1 MRHSSLAHLVIHDSS
16 VDARVNDS
24 SVGLVSR
31 AMRERA
37 VAHPSPSRRRV
48 RFVDDEDDD
57 EWMTLANNPN
67 STMTRAPS
75 TTTDADADADAARAI
90 ETTMTRDAPVPMA
103 TPTPRE
109 TTPRETTSS
118 AVKERIAAFERARVD
133 DASDASAR
141 APSSSRA
148 RERSWS
154 STPPAPRFEVAAP
167 ATVDGSSPRTPASAA
182 STSSRASASSASRA
196 VERVTEDVRA
206 VRVALFESSVAAV
219 AAVDA
224 EVASWEASAR
234 AGRTAPATTRV
245 DDEDADSRDRAR
257 RVTRRAGS
265 DLETLRRTHDAR
277 EARVTE
283 RRRRWMET
291 ETRESRRFGV
301 GVARR
306 RSTSSASSGPVFL
319 TGVPASSSKHANY
332 VDERASRARDDG
344 ESLLK
349 LAAFTA
355 LRNHA
360 ERNRAAR
367 SAANDL
373 GMIRRAP
380 ILRRAFE
387 GLRSHAVAC
396 APRTRAML
404 EACETFVAATN
415 RRVRRETLRRWRR
428 ATKDASLE
436 RTCAAIHNVRCAH
449 AALCHWELFAARAF
463 WKRRAREL
471 ATRYADGRLK
481 IYAFYGWA
489 RHARRANERRIAVRA
504 RMFGMSA
511 LEAKRAIHQ
520 TRDRTAA
527 DAREAM
533 ELAAREL
540 FETTCLRGALRAQ
553 VTTSATLV
561 RTLLAARR
569 FTATD
574 DDVVWAST
582 ASARVRGVGTM
593 RRHKSAGLGARI
605 VDETRRDALA
615 RDRDDV
621 VASRTAATIEEEE
634 ATRSMG
640 MMTVDVD
647 ALSADAYETAL
658 EHQKSLRD
666 AREATRRCVDARSA
680 LHETTVAASRLTAN
694 ADARANAAMQ
704 GARDAVEEADKA
716 ERLVIEAECAADVAE
731 KRAEALAASGAHR
744 DDADV
749 TEAFGLAAD
758 AATRAVALSSAHVA
772 AARVAE
778 RATRVAEEH
787 AAARELVAARAAEE
801 IEEAKERVRDAEALV
816 MTTAKIERELK
827 VRALDASKLLRRV
840 VGPSAG
846 VAYDDRNV
854 FVRRERDDVVF
865 SPTKTR
871 SADEKKDARQRATW
885 ESFGDGDDDDD
896 DDVRDAFIDT
906 RGMSLR
912 PGEWHTLAQCAAQ
925 AHGKRLAMKTFRG
938 FASHVVWR
946 RRQREASQ
954 LAFVTNVFT
963 SWACRARENQTRR
976 KLIERVVDEVVEA
989 DRARRLG
996 AYVACFRAHAKWRR
1010 ARSEELSI
1018 SLRRV
1023 VEPTITRPAFQ
1034 HWRRKVSNIFLA
1046 RRVISAAI
1054 DAWRRRLAKPAYA
1067 SDFYCAYDAFHAW
1080 RSLTRERRVARRRRQ
1095 TAVEYRRVSLALK
1108 TLRVWRR
1115 AARRRRD
1122 RHHRVHRIL
1131 HHRRLE
1137 RERRFARRVLSLW
1150 RVEASRRRRLARCV
1164 ETRLRRLALGVL
1176 LAWRAAAR
1184 AAVITRTTTTA
1195 RASPVRDVPWRPFSP
1210 STRVR

>member
-1 MRHSSLAHLVIHDSS
+1 MNDTNARLV
-16 VDARVNDS
+16 A
-24 SVGLVSR
+24 R
-31 AMRERA
+31 AMRDRA
-37 VAHPSPSRRRV
+37 TAPSSSRRRV
-48 RFVDDEDDD
+48 RFADEDD
-57 EWMTLANNPN
+57 WMSTADAN
-67 STMTRAPS
+67 STVTRAP
-75 TTTDADADADAARAI
+75 TTTTEEEDATARAI
-90 ETTMTRDAPVPMA
+90 ETTKDDASVPMA
-103 TPTPRE
+103 TPTARE
-109 TTPRETTSS
+109 TSPATTSS
-118 AVKERIAAFERARVD
+118 AVKERIAAFERAGGA
-133 DASDASAR
+133 DASGAFAR
-141 APSSSRA
+141 ASSASR
-148 RERSWS
+148 EWSWS
-154 STPPAPRFEVAAP
+154 STPPAPRFEVGAP
-167 ATVDGSSPRTPASAA
+167 AAVDGSSPRTPTSAA
-182 STSSRASASSASRA
+182 STSASSRATSSRASASSASRA

-219 AAVDA
+219 DAVDA
-224 EVASWEASAR
+224 EVASWEASSRAR
-234 AGRTAPATTRV
+234 WTAPSATCV

-257 RVTRRAGS
+257 RVTRCAGS
-265 DLETLRRTHDAR
+265 DLEALRRTHDAR
-277 EARVTE
+277 EARVRE

-291 ETRESRRFGV
+291 EAREPRRFGV
-301 GVARR
+301 GSARR

-332 VDERASRARDDG
+332 VDERASRARDDDA
-344 ESLLK
+344 SLLK

-360 ERNRAAR
+360 ERNRAATN
-367 SAANDL
+367 AANDL

-387 GLRSHAVAC
+387 GLRSHAVAR

-428 ATKDASLE
+428 ATKDAGLE

-481 IYAFYGWA
+481 IYAFFGWA

-553 VTTSATLV
+553 VTSSATLV

-582 ASARVRGVGTM
+582 ATARVRGVGTM

-621 VASRTAATIEEEE
+621 VASRTAATIEDEE
-634 ATRSMG
+634 TMRSMG

-704 GARDAVEEADKA
+704 GARDAVEDADKA

-731 KRAEALAASGAHR
+731 KRAEALAASGAQR

-758 AATRAVALSSAHVA
+758 AATRAVAASSAHVA

-778 RATRVAEEH
+778 RATRIAEEH

-827 VRALDASKLLRRV
+827 VRALDASRLLRRV
-840 VGPSAG
+840 TGPSVG
-846 VAYDDRNV
+846 GAYDDRDV

-871 SADEKKDARQRATW
+871 SADEKKDARRRATW
-885 ESFGDGDDDDD
+885 ESFGDGDDD

-912 PGEWHTLAQCAAQ
+912 PGEWRTLTQCAAQ

-963 SWACRARENQTRR
+963 SWARRAHANQTRR

-1010 ARSEELSI
+1010 ARSEELAI

-1054 DAWRRRLAKPAYA
+1054 DAWQRRLAKPAYA
-1067 SDFYCAYDAFHAW
+1067 SDFYCAYDALHAW
-1080 RSLTRERRVARRRRQ
+1080 RSLTRERRAARRRRQ
-1095 TAVEYRRVSLALK
+1095 TAVEYHRVSLALK
-1108 TLRVWRR
+1108 TLRVWRG

-1122 RHHRVHRIL
+1122 RHHRVHRSL

-1150 RVEASRRRRLARCV
+1150 RAEAHRRRRLARCV

-1184 AAVITRTTTTA
+1184 AAVITRTTTA

>member
-1 MRHSSLAHLVIHDSS
+1 M
-16 VDARVNDS
+16 
-24 SVGLVSR
+24 G
-31 AMRERA
+31 ERA
-37 VAHPSPSRRRV
+37 VAHASSSARRRV

-57 EWMTLANNPN
+57 EWMMNSATNPN

-75 TTTDADADADAARAI
+75 TTNDDDADAI
-90 ETTMTRDAPVPMA
+90 ETTITDDAAVPMA
-103 TPTPRE
+103 TPTSRE
-109 TTPRETTSS
+109 TTPRETTTTSS

-141 APSSSRA
+141 AASSSTRA
-148 RERSWS
+148 REWSWS
-154 STPPAPRFEVAAP
+154 STPPAPRFEAAAAN
-167 ATVDGSSPRTPASAA
+167 ATVDGSSPRTPTSAA
-182 STSSRASASSASRA
+182 STTSRASTSSASRA

-206 VRVALFESSVAAV
+206 VRMALFESSVKAV

-234 AGRTAPATTRV
+234 AGGSAAATTRV

-291 ETRESRRFGV
+291 EARESRRFGV
-301 GVARR
+301 GAARR

-360 ERNRAAR
+360 ERNRAATN
-367 SAANDL
+367 AANDL

-387 GLRSHAVAC
+387 GLRSHAIAC

-415 RRVRRETLRRWRR
+415 RRVRRETLRGWRR

-481 IYAFYGWA
+481 IYAFFGWA

-527 DAREAM
+527 DATEAM

-553 VTTSATLV
+553 VTSSATLV

-593 RRHKSAGLGARI
+593 RRHKSAGLGAKI
-605 VDETRRDALA
+605 VDETQRDALA

-634 ATRSMG
+634 EEATRSLG

-704 GARDAVEEADKA
+704 GARDAVDEADKA

-731 KRAEALAASGAHR
+731 KRAEALAASGARR

-840 VGPSAG
+840 TGPSAS
-846 VAYDDRNV
+846 VAYDDRDV

-871 SADEKKDARQRATW
+871 SADEKKDARRRATW
-885 ESFGDGDDDDD
+885 ESFGDGDDD

-912 PGEWHTLAQCAAQ
+912 PGEWRTLTQCAAQ

-938 FASHVVWR
+938 FANHVVWR

-963 SWACRARENQTRR
+963 SWARLAHANQTRR

-1034 HWRRKVSNIFLA
+1034 HWRRKVANIFLA

-1067 SDFYCAYDAFHAW
+1067 SDFYCAYDALHAW

-1122 RHHRVHRIL
+1122 RHQRIHRTL

-1137 RERRFARRVLSLW
+1137 SERRFARRVLSSW
-1150 RVEASRRRRLARCV
+1150 RDAASRR
-1164 ETRLRRLALGVL
+1164 RRLALGVL

-1184 AAVITRTTTTA
+1184 AAVITRTTTAA